1 MSLVATPL
9 ALTLLALMLL
19 GCGGRTTMDQDFT
32 GKYDAGSDAGLDA
45 LIEEDR
51 RAFCQKDVACGMA
64 VSVNDCVA
72 ARASGSFK
80 CTVGVAA
87 IRECLDALKLQDC
100 QEYSMTS
107 GRSCV
112 PLRKSLDGC

>member
-1 MSLVATPL
+1 MPLVA
-9 ALTLLALMLL
+9 TLLALMLL
-19 GCGGRTTMDQDFT
+19 GCGGRTMADNDAG
-32 GKYDAGSDAGLDA
+32 GKYDAGSDAGLGA

-72 ARASGSFK
+72 ARSSVSFR
-80 CTVGVAA
+80 CTIGAAA
-87 IRECLDALKLQDC
+87 IRECLDALALQDC
-100 QEYSMTS
+100 QEYSMVS

-112 PLRKSLDGC
+112 PLHKSIDGC

>member
-1 MSLVATPL
+1 MPLVA
-9 ALTLLALMLL
+9 TLLALMLL
-19 GCGGRTTMDQDFT
+19 GCGGRTTMDQDVT
-32 GKYDAGSDAGLDA
+32 VKYDAGSDAGLGA

-51 RAFCQKDVACGMA
+51 QAFCQMDVACGMA

-72 ARASGSFK
+72 ARTSVSLR
-80 CTVGVAA
+80 CTRGAAA
-87 IRECLDALKLQDC
+87 IRECLDALALQDC

-112 PLRKSLDGC
+112 PLHKSIDGC